1 MYRLNMLMSSK
12 TNFGLKSIKHLLR
25 GHPDVLRFDS
35 TANSDNINNATK
47 HNIMIKLEEIQ

>member
-12 TNFGLKSIKHLLR
+12 TNFGLKSIKHLSR